1 MEIVR
6 IFARR
11 LALLGLLGT
20 LALATH
26 PARADAEGDAK
37 DLFQRGRDLR
47 EKGNCAEASPL
58 FRKATQLFP
67 QGLGSLRN
75 LAECEEEL
83 GRWASAR
90 RAWLDLSRAL
100 LTNQDVKYKGWDHDA
115 DAAAARL
122 APKVAKLTIEIVVA
136 SPEGEA
142 PANDK
147 SPLEVLLNGEAL
159 PLNLVNTLLE
169 RDPGA
174 YRVRVMPKRGQPV
187 EQSVTLA
194 AGEAKKIALRVEVPA
209 EPKPSGPVDVGPTFV
224 EPEDRAAG
232 RRTAGWITLGV
243 GGASLVAMGIFI
255 GVRGGALSDL
265 ESVCPKYESQPCGT
279 NAQDA
284 YDRGKS
290 ASTMANVFG
299 IIGGVGVAAGAVLLL
314 TSPKPQPI
322 VKAGVRVY
330 PTLGGAAA
338 EWRFQ

>member
-1 MEIVR
+1 
-6 IFARR
+6 
-11 LALLGLLGT
+11 LALFGLLGT

-26 PARADAEGDAK
+26 PARADAEADAK

-58 FRKATQLFP
+58 FRKATQIYP

-100 LTNQDVKYKGWDHDA
+100 LTTQDAKYKGWDHDA
-115 DAAAARL
+115 ETAAARL
-122 APKVAKLTIEIVVA
+122 APKVAKLTVEVTVA

-142 PANDK
+142 PANEK
-147 SPLEVLLNGEAL
+147 SPIEVLLNGEAL

-209 EPKPSGPVDVGPTFV
+209 EPKAKPSGPVDVGPTFV
-224 EPEDRAAG
+224 EPEDKAAG
-232 RRTAGWITLGV
+232 RRTAGWIALGV
-243 GGASLVAMGIFI
+243 GGASLVAMGVFI
-255 GVRGGALSDL
+255 GVRGGALGDL

-284 YDRGKS
+284 VDRGKS
-290 ASTMANVFG
+290 AATMANVFG

-330 PTLGGAAA
+330 ATLGGAAA